1 NGLMTA
7 DGAAAPSPRR
17 AGAALRRPWR
27 RRRLFLGLLQRIGMG
42 LAEIVALGE
51 GDADAL
57 EGARVVLILD
67 HLADRGDADLAAE
80 AGDRAQQ
87 EGVALVAQGRPPEAA
102 VDLDEIDLEAA
113 QVVERVGAG
122 AEIVEADLEAA
133 AAQRLDAGIDVLDAG
148 DLRRFGD
155 L

>member
-1 NGLMTA
+1 MTA
-7 DGAAAPSPRR
+7 DDATAASPRR
-17 AGAALRRPWR
+17 AGAALRRPGR
-27 RRRLFLGLLQRIGMG
+27 RHRLRLLQRVGMG
-42 LAEIVALGE
+42 LAEMVALGE

-57 EGARVVLILD
+57 EGARVLLVLD

-80 AGDRAQQ
+80 ARDRA
-87 EGVALVAQGRPPEAA
+87 EEKGVALVAHGRPPEAA

-133 AAQRLDAGIDVLDAG
+133 TAQRLDAGIDV
-148 DLRRFGD
+148 
-155 L
+155 